1 MLLEPHPMKLLFP
14 DRVIGFLTTQK
25 EQLRIFAEIGVDK
38 VYLLPFTKEM
48 ANTSPEEFVKEILL
62 KLGVVHLVV
71 GFNYSFGALG
81 KGTPED
87 LVSFGKK
94 YGFGVSILQPQTLEG
109 KVISSTAVRE
119 ALLKGDVVQAK
130 KLLGRAHSLVG
141 RVVQGERRGRDLGY
155 PTANLQVYEDLLIP
169 QRGVYAVW
177 AKIDGRIVQG
187 MMNIGMKPTFHEQYA
202 LTVEIHF
209 FDFCGDLYGMELAVF
224 CEAKIRDERK
234 FNGIEDLKAQL
245 QQDALQVQEI
255 LARNCPILKQE
266 LKVN

>member
-130 KLLGRAHSLVG
+130 KLLERAHSLVG